1 MSTYDDEL
9 AFEEALR
16 IQAAGAGAP
25 TLTLDDVRGRARGI
39 RRRRAAVVAGG
50 AAALV
55 AAAVLPVAL
64 LVGGGSSPDSLPP
77 ADATPT
83 VIDSANPVPQAP
95 SRPFDQRG
103 TYLVGDEI
111 HPAEGEPFTPN
122 VDGEISTVIG
132 LDDGRWVLG
141 AYPDGGAFTVVETDS
156 TGRVLDTYDALDGGL
171 TSDDAGTAVA
181 WIGTDSRPVVLSTDR
196 AEPFRLPAELDGTR
210 SPAAPLEILP
220 GCTPED
226 CAVLVEVYDDSPD
239 GSTQYSVSHTGE
251 VLSLDRLGML
261 SITDLSPDG
270 ALVSGL
276 VSADEFGQEYCS
288 GVLVFATGEQLWKAC
303 DSGSFRFSPDG
314 TAVLAIDANLDGL
327 GHSFV
332 RVHDAVDG
340 SVTTLFERGT
350 IFDETWASD
359 DAFLVALQRQDGSH
373 ELVEVPTDGSGT
385 TTVASVEGVPG
396 DPEGMFRLTGR

>member
-1 MSTYDDEL
+1 MSEHDEQ
-9 AFEEALR
+9 AFTEALR
-16 IQAAGAGAP
+16 IQAVGAGTP

-50 AAALV
+50 AATLV

-77 ADATPT
+77 AGTPT
-83 VIDSANPVPQAP
+83 VVDTANPVPQPPA
-95 SRPFDQRG
+95 RPVDQRG

-111 HPAEGEPFTPN
+111 HPAEGEPFTPD
-122 VDGEISTVIG
+122 VDGDISTVIG

-141 AYPDGGAFTVVETDS
+141 AYPDGGAFNIVETDS

-181 WIGTDSRPVVLSTDR
+181 WIGTDSRPMVLLADR
-196 AEPFRLPAELDGTR
+196 AEPFRLPAELDGAR

-220 GCTPED
+220 ACTPQD
-226 CAVLVEVYDDSPD
+226 CAVLVEVYDDTPD
-239 GSTQYSVSHTGE
+239 GSTQYSVSTSGE

-261 SITDLSPDG
+261 SITDISPDG

-288 GVLVFATGEQLWKAC
+288 GVLVFATGEELWKAC
-303 DSGSFRFSPDG
+303 DAGSFRFSPDG
-314 TAVLAIDANLDGL
+314 TAVLVIDANLSGF
-327 GHSFV
+327 GHSFA

-340 SVTTLFERGT
+340 TVISMFERGT
-350 IFDETWASD
+350 HFDETWASD
-359 DAFLVALQRQDGSH
+359 EAFLVALQRQDGSH
-373 ELVEVPTDGSGT
+373 ELVEVTVDGSEA